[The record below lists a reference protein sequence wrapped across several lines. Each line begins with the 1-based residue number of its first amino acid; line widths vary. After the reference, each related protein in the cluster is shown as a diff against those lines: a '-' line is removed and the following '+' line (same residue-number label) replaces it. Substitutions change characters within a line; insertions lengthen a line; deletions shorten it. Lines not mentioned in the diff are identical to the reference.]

1 MLEKH
6 QISEIYEFK
15 KLKNPPKRLDFRGNL
30 DLLKS
35 RKISIVGS
43 RKMSFYTKTLIL
55 RLCSELKKREIC
67 VVSGA
72 ALGCDIT
79 AHLGAMPLTI
89 AVFGNGLDIIY
100 PPSNATCIQ
109 QIYKDALAISEY
121 EPAQRATK
129 WSFLERNRL
138 VVALGEAL
146 VVAQADLKSGS
157 LQSARLAHEI
167 GVPVYVLP
175 QRMGESDG
183 TNTLLASNKARLIDD
198 IEVFASGF
206 GEICTQNSQL
216 KRDEMLDFI
225 DQNGDFE
232 AVFAR
237 FGDMVYE
244 YELEGKIE
252 ILGTKILIK

>member
-15 KLKNPPKRLDFRGNL
+15 KLKNPPKQLDFRGNL

-79 AHLGAMPLTI
+79 AHLGGMPLTI
-89 AVFGNGLDIIY
+89 AVFGNGLDTIY
-100 PPSNATCIQ
+100 PPSNATIIK
-109 QIYKDALAISEY
+109 QIYQNALAISEY

-183 TNTLLASNKARLIDD
+183 TNALLASNKARLIDD

-225 DQNGDFE
+225 AQNGDFE

>member
-79 AHLGAMPLTI
+79 AHLGAMPLT
-89 AVFGNGLDIIY
+89 
-100 PPSNATCIQ
+100 NATCIQ

-157 LQSARLAHEI
+157 LQSARLAREI
-167 GVPVYVLP
+167 GVPIYVLP

-183 TNTLLASNKARLIDD
+183 TNALLASNKARLIDD
-198 IEVFASGF
+198 IEAFASGF

-225 DQNGDFE
+225 AQNGDFE